1 MIVSEEAFFSAKKV
15 VTRKIFR
22 PYCSLSTV
30 RTFILLKFR
39 KERLEKMKNI
49 STEEIKTLIN
59 KNLEFAKKIKNYLHE
74 YPELS
79 SREFETRKF
88 LINECK
94 KLGLETQEV
103 ENSTGFVAILDTKKE
118 GKILGIRTDIDALPI
133 FENEKNLKGK
143 KEIVSKNL
151 GVMHAC
157 GHDFH
162 MALVLTSAKILS
174 DLKDSLKGKIYFIF
188 EEGEET
194 GAGISQMIEHLK
206 NIKFDAIYGNHVDT
220 EIPTG
225 KFSISKTKV
234 YAGCAGVDFDVIGKG
249 GHGSRPDLLT
259 SPINS
264 LVAIINNLNQTWASG
279 LNPNEIVTLGI
290 GSINAG
296 FASNVIPDKANLKA
310 TLRFFED
317 EVGEKAL
324 EKLKDVAEKTAN
336 IYDCKVKFNDY
347 TRIVAYPVIND
358 EKLSDFAR
366 SSLEEIF
373 PNSRVDEEVSFG
385 SESFYGYGKVGPSV
399 FVKIGVKNEE
409 KGFGAG
415 AHTEKFDVDNDA
427 LFYGLGCALN
437 FLINFDRKERKN
449 D

>member
-1 MIVSEEAFFSAKKV
+1 MTNISAK
-15 VTRKIFR
+15 
-22 PYCSLSTV
+22 
-30 RTFILLKFR
+30 
-39 KERLEKMKNI
+39 
-49 STEEIKTLIN
+49 EIK
-59 KNLEFAKKIKNYLHE
+59 NLVKENLDFAKKIKNYLHE
-74 YPELS
+74 NPELS
-79 SREFETRKF
+79 SKEFETRKF

-94 KLGLETQEV
+94 KLGLEVEEV
-103 ENSTGFVAILDTKKE
+103 ENSTGFVAILDTKRN

-133 FENEKNLKGK
+133 IENENNLKTK
-143 KEIVSKNL
+143 KEVVSKNI

-162 MALVLTSAKILS
+162 MALILTSAKILS
-174 DLKDSLKGKIYFIF
+174 EIKNNLNGKIYFIF

-194 GAGISQMIEHLK
+194 GAGIYPMIESLK

-225 KFSISKTKV
+225 KFAISKGKV

-249 GHGSRPDLLT
+249 GHGSRPDLLI
-259 SPINS
+259 SPINA

-279 LNPNEIVTLGI
+279 LDPNEIVTLGI

-324 EKLKDVAEKTAN
+324 EKLKNVACKTAS

-347 TRIVAYPVIND
+347 TRVVAYPVIND
-358 EKLSDFAR
+358 EKLADFAR
-366 SSLEEIF
+366 VSLDEIF
-373 PNSRVDEEVSFG
+373 PNARVDEEISFG
-385 SESFYGYGKVGPSV
+385 SESFYGYGKISPSV

-409 KGFGAG
+409 KGCGAG
-415 AHTEKFDVDNDA
+415 AHTEKFDVDNDG
-427 LFYGLGCALN
+427 LYYGLACALN
-437 FLINFDRKERKN
+437 FLINFDRKERDN

>member
-1 MIVSEEAFFSAKKV
+1 M
-15 VTRKIFR
+15 T
-22 PYCSLSTV
+22 
-30 RTFILLKFR
+30 
-39 KERLEKMKNI
+39 NI
-49 STEEIKTLIN
+49 STKEIK
-59 KNLEFAKKIKNYLHE
+59 NLVKENLDFAKKIKNYLHE
-74 YPELS
+74 NPELS
-79 SREFETRKF
+79 SKEFETRKF

-94 KLGLETQEV
+94 KLGLEVEEV
-103 ENSTGFVAILDTKKE
+103 ENSTGFVAILDTKRN

-133 FENEKNLKGK
+133 IENENNLKTK
-143 KEIVSKNL
+143 KEVVSKNI

-162 MALVLTSAKILS
+162 MALILTSAKILS
-174 DLKDSLKGKIYFIF
+174 EIKNSLNGKIYFIF

-194 GAGISQMIEHLK
+194 GAGIYPMVKHLK
-206 NIKFDAIYGNHVDT
+206 NIKFDAIYGNHIDT

-225 KFSISKTKV
+225 KFAISKGKV

-249 GHGSRPDLLT
+249 GHGSRPDLLI
-259 SPINS
+259 SPINA

-279 LNPNEIVTLGI
+279 LDPNEIVTLGI

-324 EKLKDVAEKTAN
+324 EKLKNVAEKTAS

-347 TRIVAYPVIND
+347 TRVVAYPVIND
-358 EKLSDFAR
+358 EKLADFTR
-366 SSLEEIF
+366 FSLDEIF
-373 PNSRVDEEVSFG
+373 PNARVDEEISFG
-385 SESFYGYGKVGPSV
+385 SESFYGYGKISPSV

-409 KGFGAG
+409 KGCGAG
-415 AHTEKFDVDNDA
+415 AHTEKFDVDNDG
-427 LFYGLGCALN
+427 LYYGLACALN
-437 FLINFDRKERKN
+437 FLINFDRKERDN

>member
-1 MIVSEEAFFSAKKV
+1 
-15 VTRKIFR
+15 
-22 PYCSLSTV
+22 
-30 RTFILLKFR
+30 
-39 KERLEKMKNI
+39 
-49 STEEIKTLIN
+49 
-59 KNLEFAKKIKNYLHE
+59 
-74 YPELS
+74 
-79 SREFETRKF
+79 
-88 LINECK
+88 
-94 KLGLETQEV
+94 
-103 ENSTGFVAILDTKKE
+103 
-118 GKILGIRTDIDALPI
+118 
-133 FENEKNLKGK
+133 
-143 KEIVSKNL
+143 
-151 GVMHAC
+151 MHAC

-206 NIKFDAIYGNHVDT
+206 NIKFDGIYGNHVDT

-310 TLRFFED
+310 TLRFL
-317 EVGEKAL
+317 KMKL
-324 EKLKDVAEKTAN
+324 EKK
-336 IYDCKVKFNDY
+336 
-347 TRIVAYPVIND
+347 PW
-358 EKLSDFAR
+358 
-366 SSLEEIF
+366 
-373 PNSRVDEEVSFG
+373 
-385 SESFYGYGKVGPSV
+385 
-399 FVKIGVKNEE
+399 KN
-409 KGFGAG
+409 
-415 AHTEKFDVDNDA
+415 
-427 LFYGLGCALN
+427 
-437 FLINFDRKERKN
+437 
-449 D
+449 

>member
-1 MIVSEEAFFSAKKV
+1 MTNISAK
-15 VTRKIFR
+15 
-22 PYCSLSTV
+22 
-30 RTFILLKFR
+30 
-39 KERLEKMKNI
+39 
-49 STEEIKTLIN
+49 EIK
-59 KNLEFAKKIKNYLHE
+59 NLVKENLDFAKKIKNYLHE
-74 YPELS
+74 NPELS
-79 SREFETRKF
+79 SKEFETRKF

-94 KLGLETQEV
+94 KLGLEVEEV
-103 ENSTGFVAILDTKKE
+103 ENSTGFVAILDTKRN

-133 FENEKNLKGK
+133 IENENNLKTK
-143 KEIVSKNL
+143 KEVVSKNI

-162 MALVLTSAKILS
+162 MALILTSAKILS
-174 DLKDSLKGKIYFIF
+174 EIKNNLNGKIYFIF

-194 GAGISQMIEHLK
+194 GAGIYPMVKHLK
-206 NIKFDAIYGNHVDT
+206 NIKFDAIYGNHIDT

-225 KFSISKTKV
+225 KFAISKGKV

-249 GHGSRPDLLT
+249 GHGSRPDLLI
-259 SPINS
+259 SPINA

-279 LNPNEIVTLGI
+279 LDPNEIVTLGI

-324 EKLKDVAEKTAN
+324 EKLKNIVEKTAS

-358 EKLSDFAR
+358 EKLADFTR
-366 SSLEEIF
+366 VSLDEIL
-373 PNSRVDEEVSFG
+373 PNSRVDEEISFG
-385 SESFYGYGKVGPSV
+385 SESFYVYGKIAPSV

-409 KGFGAG
+409 KGCGAG
-415 AHTEKFDVDNDA
+415 AHTEKFDVDNDG
-427 LFYGLGCALN
+427 LYYGLACALN
-437 FLINFDRKERKN
+437 FLINFDRKERDN
-449 D
+449 DWTKKYKRRLWWF

>member
-1 MIVSEEAFFSAKKV
+1 MTNISAKK
-15 VTRKIFR
+15 I
-22 PYCSLSTV
+22 
-30 RTFILLKFR
+30 
-39 KERLEKMKNI
+39 
-49 STEEIKTLIN
+49 
-59 KNLEFAKKIKNYLHE
+59 KNLVKENLDFAKKIKNYLHE
-74 YPELS
+74 NPELS
-79 SREFETRKF
+79 SKEFETRKF

-94 KLGLETQEV
+94 KLGLEVEEV
-103 ENSTGFVAILDTKKE
+103 ENSTGFVAILDTKRN

-133 FENEKNLKGK
+133 IENENNLKTK
-143 KEIVSKNL
+143 KEVVSKNI

-162 MALVLTSAKILS
+162 MALALTSAKILS
-174 DLKDSLKGKIYFIF
+174 EIKNSLNGKIYFIF

-194 GAGISQMIEHLK
+194 GAGIYPMVKHLK
-206 NIKFDAIYGNHVDT
+206 NIKFDAIYGNHIDT

-225 KFSISKTKV
+225 KFAISKGKV

-249 GHGSRPDLLT
+249 GHGSRPDLLI
-259 SPINS
+259 SPINA

-279 LNPNEIVTLGI
+279 LDPNEIATLGI

-324 EKLKDVAEKTAN
+324 EKLKNVAEKTAS

-358 EKLSDFAR
+358 EKLADFTR
-366 SSLEEIF
+366 FSLDEIF
-373 PNSRVDEEVSFG
+373 PNARVDEEISFG
-385 SESFYGYGKVGPSV
+385 SESFYGYGKIAPSV

-409 KGFGAG
+409 KGCGAG
-415 AHTEKFDVDNDA
+415 AHTEKFDVDNDG
-427 LFYGLGCALN
+427 LYYGLACALN
-437 FLINFDRKERKN
+437 FLINFDRKERDDDWTKKYKRRLWWF
-449 D
+449 

>member
-1 MIVSEEAFFSAKKV
+1 MA
-15 VTRKIFR
+15 
-22 PYCSLSTV
+22 
-30 RTFILLKFR
+30 
-39 KERLEKMKNI
+39 NI
-49 STEEIKTLIN
+49 SANEIK
-59 KNLEFAKKIKNYLHE
+59 NLVKENLDFAKKIKNYLHE

-79 SREFETRKF
+79 SKEFETRKF

-94 KLGLETQEV
+94 KLGLEIEEV
-103 ENSTGFVAILDTKKE
+103 KNSTGFVAILDTNRQ
-118 GKILGIRTDIDALPI
+118 GKTLGLRTDIDALPI
-133 FENEKNLKGK
+133 LENEENLKSK
-143 KEIVSKNL
+143 KEVVSKNP

-162 MALVLTSAKILS
+162 MALALTSAKILS
-174 DLKDSLKGKIYFIF
+174 ELKDKLNGKFYFIF

-194 GAGISQMIEHLK
+194 GAGIHAMIESLK

-225 KFSISKTKV
+225 KIAISKGKV

-249 GHGSRPDLLT
+249 GHGSRPDLLI
-259 SPINS
+259 SPINA

-324 EKLKDVAEKTAN
+324 EKLKDIAEKTAN
-336 IYDCKVKFNDY
+336 LYGCKVKFNDY

-358 EKLSDFAR
+358 ENISEFAR
-366 SSLEEIF
+366 ISLEEIL
-373 PNSRVDEEVSFG
+373 PNSRVDEDVSFG
-385 SESFYGYGKVGPSV
+385 SESFYGYGKIAPSV
-399 FVKIGVKNEE
+399 FAKIGVKNEE
-409 KGFGAG
+409 KGCGAG
-415 AHTEKFDVDNDA
+415 AHTEKFDVDNDG
-427 LFYGLGCALN
+427 LYYGLACALN
-437 FLINFDRKERKN
+437 FLINFNRKER
-449 D
+449 DDD

>member
-1 MIVSEEAFFSAKKV
+1 M
-15 VTRKIFR
+15 T
-22 PYCSLSTV
+22 
-30 RTFILLKFR
+30 
-39 KERLEKMKNI
+39 NI
-49 STEEIKTLIN
+49 STKEIK
-59 KNLEFAKKIKNYLHE
+59 NLVKENLDFAKKIKNYLHE
-74 YPELS
+74 NPELS
-79 SREFETRKF
+79 SKEFETRKF

-94 KLGLETQEV
+94 KIGLEVEEV
-103 ENSTGFVAILDTKKE
+103 ENSTGFVAILDTKRQGE
-118 GKILGIRTDIDALPI
+118 ILGLRTDIDALPI
-133 FENEKNLKGK
+133 FENEENLKGK
-143 KEIVSKNL
+143 KEVVSKNP

-162 MALVLTSAKILS
+162 MALILTSAKILS
-174 DLKDSLKGKIYFIF
+174 EIKNNLNGKIYFIF

-194 GAGISQMIEHLK
+194 GAGIYPMVKHLK
-206 NIKFDAIYGNHVDT
+206 NIKFDAIYGNHIDT

-225 KFSISKTKV
+225 KFAISKGKV

-249 GHGSRPDLLT
+249 GHGLRPDLLI
-259 SPINS
+259 SPINA

-279 LNPNEIVTLGI
+279 LDPNEIVTLGI

-324 EKLKDVAEKTAN
+324 EKLKNIVEKTAS

-358 EKLSDFAR
+358 ENISEFTR
-366 SSLEEIF
+366 FSLDEIF
-373 PNSRVDEEVSFG
+373 PNARVDEEISFG
-385 SESFYGYGKVGPSV
+385 SESFYGYGKIAPSV

-409 KGFGAG
+409 KGCGAG
-415 AHTEKFDVDNDA
+415 AHTEKFDVDNEG
-427 LFYGLGCALN
+427 LYYGLACALN
-437 FLINFDRKERKN
+437 FLINFDRKERN
-449 D
+449 DDWTKKYKRRLWWF